1 MQRKA
6 AALIALVA
14 LSSCAASWQAVAR
27 KSLAAGAVA
36 AEQAVA
42 SSEVVCKQVL
52 KECIAQQQNPCEAL
66 NKCLT
71 IRHYMIKAAVA
82 AQLTALVGYVAV
94 DASDKSKAEAA
105 LRELTELL
113 GLVSKGLASLR

>member
-14 LSSCAASWQAVAR
+14 LSSCAASWQTVAR

-52 KECIAQQQNPCEAL
+52 KECIAQQQNPCSAL

-94 DASDKSKAEAA
+94 DAADKAKAETA